1 VFTRTRIRLTAWYVG
16 ALAVFLIA
24 LGTVVYQL
32 EEHQLRTNV
41 DHGLTVTAKRVQA
54 KYRRSSF
61 NAAADQTYGASYTIS
76 WSDGTGSSAGGPG
89 GKPNRAS
96 ALAALA
102 HGSDMRTIERKSVT
116 TRIYSLRLT
125 PQLAV
130 QVARSMEP
138 EEDALHGLLAFM
150 LLGSAASIALAA
162 AGGWFVAGKSLAPV
176 VDAFERQQVFVADAS
191 HELRTPLAVIRAN
204 AEYLQ
209 QGQPESEEAAE
220 ILTET
225 DRLTV
230 LVDSLLA
237 LARGE
242 GGATADR
249 PLDLGEIVTASA
261 QAMQPLAADRK
272 VALDVET
279 VPGLEV
285 RGNPDQL
292 RQLLVILVDNAL
304 RYTPE
309 GGRVSVE
316 AHRND
321 GTAVVAVKDTGIGI
335 DRAAL
340 KHVFERFY
348 RADEARNRAD
358 GGAGLG
364 LSIAEQLV
372 SDHGGRISAESVPGR
387 GSTFTVSLPLG
398 HGD

>member
-24 LGTVVYQL
+24 LGTAVYQL

-54 KYRRSSF
+54 KYRSSNF
-61 NAAADQTYGASYTIS
+61 NAAADTTYSPSYTIS
-76 WSDGTGSSAGGPG
+76 WSDGTGSSAGVPG

-96 ALAALA
+96 ALTALA
-102 HGSDMRTIERKSVT
+102 HGSDMRTIERKGVT

-209 QGQPESEEAAE
+209 QEQPESEEAAE

-225 DRLTV
+225 DRLTA

-272 VALDVET
+272 VALDVDT
-279 VPGLEV
+279 VPGLDV

-292 RQLLVILVDNAL
+292 RQLIVILVDNAL

-321 GTAVVAVKDTGIGI
+321 GTAVVAVRDTGIGI

-372 SDHGGRISAESVPGR
+372 NDHGGRISAESAPGR

>member
-1 VFTRTRIRLTAWYVG
+1 
-16 ALAVFLIA
+16 
-24 LGTVVYQL
+24 
-32 EEHQLRTNV
+32 
-41 DHGLTVTAKRVQA
+41 
-54 KYRRSSF
+54 
-61 NAAADQTYGASYTIS
+61 
-76 WSDGTGSSAGGPG
+76 
-89 GKPNRAS
+89 
-96 ALAALA
+96 
-102 HGSDMRTIERKSVT
+102 MRTIERKHIT

-150 LLGSAASIALAA
+150 LLGSAASIALAG

-209 QGQPESEEAAE
+209 QEQPESEEASE

-237 LARGE
+237 LARGQ

-249 PLDLGEIVTASA
+249 PLDLGELVTASA
-261 QAMQPLAADRK
+261 QSLQPLAADRK
-272 VALDVET
+272 IALDVET

-292 RQLLVILVDNAL
+292 RQLVVILVDNAL

-309 GGRVSVE
+309 GGRVTVA

-358 GGAGLG
+358 AGAGLG

-372 SDHGGRISAESVPGR
+372 TDHGGRIAAESAPGR
-387 GSTFTVSLPLG
+387 GSTFTVSPPLG